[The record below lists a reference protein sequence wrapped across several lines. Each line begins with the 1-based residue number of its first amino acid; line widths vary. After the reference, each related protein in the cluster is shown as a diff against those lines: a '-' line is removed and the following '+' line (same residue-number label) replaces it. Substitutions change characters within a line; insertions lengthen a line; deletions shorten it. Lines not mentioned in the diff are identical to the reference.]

1 MRKFVNSYKN
11 TDYDKGSKYLRSL
24 DILRNTFN
32 VVTCYNINEILYNE
46 KNFATYKFKLKSI
59 SSGFVAGR

>member
-11 TDYDKGSKYLRSL
+11 TDYDKGSKYLRSVDL

-32 VVTCYNINEILYNE
+32 VVTCYNINGILYNA

-59 SSGFVAGR
+59 